1 MTRDDGRAERARRL
15 ISQLAAQ
22 GGVSGFHARAD
33 IAWQS
38 THHGSQGSP
47 SWDFAAQDDF
57 LEGVD
62 WAVRHGADLTDT
74 EWTEVRARA
83 HDLGI
88 RCDRRTFTIL
98 LRLLAETRLSPETNG
113 DEDEEEDDEDGY
125 GEYDRD

>member
-1 MTRDDGRAERARRL
+1 MTRDDGRAERARHL

-74 EWTEVRARA
+74 EWQEVRARA
-83 HDLGI
+83 RDLNV
-88 RCDRRTFTIL
+88 RCDRRTFSIL
-98 LRLLAETRLSPETNG
+98 LRLLAETRLSPEP
-113 DEDEEEDDEDGY
+113 DETGEDDDGYDDED
-125 GEYDRD
+125 EYDRD